1 MQVKSSASA
10 SNFTSAAT
18 TQAAKNPGRESNIA
32 RFSPGSRIN
41 SSSEDA
47 AGLEIAERLKSELT
61 SSYTPRAR
69 PVSVPS
75 PESSAPDASGGVSN
89 TAGAPENGAR
99 EQAIQRYRDSN
110 PRG

>member
-47 AGLEIAERLKSELT
+47 AGLDIAERLGSRA
-61 SSYTPRAR
+61 SSGYTPRAQ
-69 PVSVPS
+69 PASAAS
-75 PESSAPDASGGVSN
+75 PENSSPDTSGGVSN
-89 TAGAPENGAR
+89 TAGAPESGAR